1 MTPLHG
7 IGSRSDLPLPFW
19 LVITAAAIIL
29 VVSVVIVAYA
39 WQEPKWQQ
47 VGGKHLPRLQAVVWS
62 PAITLVG
69 RLAALLIF
77 GLAWLGILAGQDLLT
92 NPAFGYVFVLCW
104 VGLVPVSLLLGNV
117 WQSWNVAQL
126 IPVRKSG
133 PLDAGVWPAAVAL
146 FAFEFFEL
154 VQPDRATLP
163 VLRVWAILWLIWV
176 AIWWGL
182 MGRHR
187 LARFEPFAAYA
198 KLLSQLA
205 PWHGASGRLLLVNP
219 MRKAATWKAT
229 PGTWAVG
236 VVLLAGT
243 AFDSLSSGSTW
254 VQFVQNSDL
263 PRLVWDTL
271 GLIGV
276 TAIVAASFTLAARLT
291 APAKGVVNHLGSTL
305 APIVAGY
312 AFAHYGTLLLLEGQ
326 RTLSLLSDPLGR
338 GWNLLGTSNWAV
350 NASLT
355 SYPTLIA
362 SLQVLAIIAGHV
374 LGVILAHERTLQ
386 LTGTT
391 SRGAAIRSQI
401 PMTICMVGYTI
412 CGLLLLFAA

>member
-1 MTPLHG
+1 MTLLHG

-19 LVITAAAIIL
+19 LVLTAAATTL
-29 VVSVVIVAYA
+29 VISVVVVAYA
-39 WQEPKWQQ
+39 WQEPKWEH
-47 VGGKHLPRLQAVVWS
+47 VGGRPVPKLEAVVWA
-62 PAITLVG
+62 PTTTLVG
-69 RLAALLIF
+69 RLIALIVF
-77 GLAWLGILAGQDLLT
+77 VLAWLGIFAGRDLLT

-126 IPVRKSG
+126 IPARKTG
-133 PLDAGVWPAAVAL
+133 PLDVGVWPAAVAL

-163 VLRVWAILWLIWV
+163 VLRVWATLWLIWLI
-176 AIWWGL
+176 AWWLL
-182 MGRHR
+182 MGRDR
-187 LARFEPFAAYA
+187 LAGFEPFTAYA

-219 MRKAATWKAT
+219 VRKAATWQGA

-243 AFDSLSSGSTW
+243 AFDSLSSGSAW
-254 VQFVQNSDL
+254 VQFVQDSVL
-263 PRLVWDTL
+263 PRAIWDTL

-276 TAIVAASFTLAARLT
+276 TAIVAVTFTLAARLT
-291 APAKGVVNHLGSTL
+291 TPVKGVVNHLGSTL

-312 AFAHYGTLLLLEGQ
+312 AIAHYGTLLLLEGQ
-326 RTLSLLSDPLGR
+326 RTLSLLSDPLGL

-350 NASLT
+350 NASFANH
-355 SYPTLIA
+355 PTLIA
-362 SLQVLAIIAGHV
+362 SLQVLAIIAGHI

-386 LTGTT
+386 LTGAT
-391 SRGAAIRSQI
+391 SRVAAIRSQI
-401 PMTICMVGYTI
+401 PMTACMVGYTI